1 MKKTLSLILV
11 IIFLFIFTSNVY
23 AWDLPFEFGDFGNQ
37 AENVPALMQSSRNL
51 VQLANDIYKYSIDL
65 YDKTGIDT
73 ENSNIL
79 NLDAMKKIGY
89 QLLVLFF
96 MANLY
101 RKYEHLGRLTLATVF
116 PVLVFYGL
124 GFAVIQNVDLIFKF
138 SQSLTQSMINAISGG
153 NSDELYDFQIM
164 LDHYNSIDFG
174 SLGLGFFVKVYY
186 SIIYYIVGWLA
197 LISSLFIN
205 ALLLIRQFKILILK
219 LVAPVMLVGFSNPK
233 TSHFSFNFVK
243 KVVMVHLELFY
254 LQAIVALFIS
264 FMGTQSSFFMLI
276 IMAIGLIVALFG
288 QSKLL
293 SFLQ

>member
-11 IIFLFIFTSNVY
+11 IIFLFIFTSSVY
-23 AWDLPFEFGDFGNQ
+23 AWDLPFGFGDFGNQ
-37 AENVPALMQSSRNL
+37 TENVPALMQSSRNL
-51 VQLANDIYKYSIDL
+51 VQLANDTYKYSIDL
-65 YDKTGIDT
+65 YDETGIGA
-73 ENSNIL
+73 EESIL
-79 NLDAMKKIGY
+79 NTDAMKKIGY

-101 RKYEHLGRLTLATVF
+101 RKYEHLGNLTLATVF

-254 LQAIVALFIS
+254 LQAIVALFVS

>member
-1 MKKTLSLILV
+1 VKKTLSLILV
-11 IIFLFIFTSNVY
+11 IIFLFIFTSSVY
-23 AWDLPFEFGDFGNQ
+23 AWDLPFGFGDFGNQ
-37 AENVPALMQSSRNL
+37 TENVPALMQSSRNL
-51 VQLANDIYKYSIDL
+51 VQLANDTYKYSIDL
-65 YDKTGIDT
+65 YDETGIGA
-73 ENSNIL
+73 EESIL
-79 NLDAMKKIGY
+79 NTDAMKKIGY

-101 RKYEHLGRLTLATVF
+101 RKYEHLGNLTLATVF

-219 LVAPVMLVGFSNPK
+219 LVAPVMLVGFANPK

-254 LQAIVALFIS
+254 LQAIVALFVS

>member
-11 IIFLFIFTSNVY
+11 IIFLFIFTSSVY
-23 AWDLPFEFGDFGNQ
+23 AWDLPFGFGDFGNQ
-37 AENVPALMQSSRNL
+37 TENVPALMQSSRNL
-51 VQLANDIYKYSIDL
+51 VQLANDTYKYSIDL
-65 YDKTGIDT
+65 YDETGIGA
-73 ENSNIL
+73 EESIL
-79 NLDAMKKIGY
+79 NTDAMKKIGY

-101 RKYEHLGRLTLATVF
+101 RKYEHLGNLTLATVF

-219 LVAPVMLVGFSNPK
+219 LVAPVMLVGFANPK

-254 LQAIVALFIS
+254 LQAIVALFVS